1 MTEQTMNEVRVITD
15 GGELVAY
22 TDHLDD
28 EQSAWADFNEAAT
41 ELLPGQIAQLI
52 VDDLIAA
59 EHNPEYHGTAP
70 LDITEYA

>member
-1 MTEQTMNEVRVITD
+1 MNEQTMNEVRVITD
-15 GGELVAY
+15 SGKLVAY

-28 EQSAWADFNEAAT
+28 EQAAWEDFAEVIT

-59 EHNPEYHGTAP
+59 QYAPESHGAEHA
-70 LDITEYA
+70 

>member
-1 MTEQTMNEVRVITD
+1 MTEQTMNEVRVIAD

-28 EQSAWADFNEAAT
+28 EQAAWADFNEAVT

-52 VDDLIAA
+52 VDDLVAA
-59 EHNPEYHGTAP
+59 EHSPKDHGTAP